1 MRIAPLVL
9 GQCSAMLRLCRLGLT
24 VETFPSF
31 AAATSCGNCSAGR
44 YASGMGHASYTGYTR
59 YWEYASYTGYVR
71 QLYLHQYGHKA
82 LSIYERRSKIH
93 LN

>member
-71 QLYLHQYGHKA
+71 QLYLHQYGHKLYRYMNA
-82 LSIYERRSKIH
+82 G
-93 LN
+93 